1 MKTYIIICLSATML
15 ALGGLLAINVLGD
28 DPAMQGYQI
37 GDRATDFSLRNVD
50 GAMVSLSDYRD
61 AKGFLVIFTCNTCP
75 YAIAYE
81 DRIIA
86 LDKKYRPFGVPVIA
100 IQPNSPEAKP
110 GESMEKMRERAA
122 EKNFP
127 FPYLLDEGQKIYPQY
142 GASRTPH
149 VFLLEKTGSGNMV
162 RYIGAIDDNYR
173 DASQVEEK
181 FVEKAVDA
189 LLGGRPIE
197 VETTKAIGCSIK

>member
-15 ALGGLLAINVLGD
+15 ALGGLLAINILGNSPVLD
-28 DPAMQGYQI
+28 GYQI
-37 GDRATDFSLRNVD
+37 GDPATDFSLRNVD
-50 GAMVSLSDYRD
+50 GSTVSLSDYRD

-81 DRIIA
+81 DRIID
-86 LDKKYRPFGVPVIA
+86 LDEKYRPLGVPVIA

-122 EKNFP
+122 EKGFP
-127 FPYLLDEGQKIYPQY
+127 FPYLLDEGQTIYPQY

-149 VFLLEKTGSGNMV
+149 VFLLEKTGSGNIV

-173 DASQVEEK
+173 DASQVKVK
-181 FVEKAVDA
+181 FVEDAVDA
-189 LLGGRPIE
+189 LLAGRPIDP
-197 VETTKAIGCSIK
+197 ETTKAIGCSIK

>member
-1 MKTYIIICLSATML
+1 
-15 ALGGLLAINVLGD
+15 
-28 DPAMQGYQI
+28 
-37 GDRATDFSLRNVD
+37 
-50 GAMVSLSDYRD
+50 MVSLSDYKD
-61 AKGFLVIFTCNTCP
+61 AKGFMVIFTCNTCP